1 MRQVVDPEIAFNIV
15 DIGLVYAVTVTDQ
28 LVHVRMTMTS
38 TACPVTNVIIGDVQ
52 AEPDN
57 VIPAGFRIP
66 VDLAWEPA
74 WATSRM
80 SPRAKAFMGW

>member
-1 MRQVVDPEIAFNIV
+1 M
-15 DIGLVYAVTVTDQ
+15 
-28 LVHVRMTMTS
+28 
-38 TACPVTNVIIGDVQ
+38 TNVIIGDVQ